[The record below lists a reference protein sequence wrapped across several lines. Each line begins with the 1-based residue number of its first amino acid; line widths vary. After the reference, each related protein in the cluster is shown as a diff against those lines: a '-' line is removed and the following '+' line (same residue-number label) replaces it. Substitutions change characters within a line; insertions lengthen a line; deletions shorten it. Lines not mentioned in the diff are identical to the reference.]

1 MDDSTDCLIQ
11 HAARAGVSFTRPAD
25 LLEVFRT
32 SGASG
37 VESARAL
44 GDCSL
49 SVHSGLITTTLLL
62 DQLKEDGNQSAW
74 RQFDERFRGVVLGAA
89 RKIGLNESDAADVAQ
104 ETMLQS
110 LRDYKAGRYDRS
122 RGRLSSW
129 IIAIAHHRIT
139 DILRKQERGADQ
151 LGDTSLRQ
159 LPAME
164 DVSGAWS
171 EALRDNVFRRAWES
185 VGAQSNISPANLR
198 AFELVVIRGVPPE
211 AAASECGMS
220 VDQVY
225 VAKNRVSTR
234 LREIVE
240 RMTAAFEDGL

>member
-1 MDDSTDCLIQ
+1 VGWVVIWDWF
-11 HAARAGVSFTRPAD
+11 G
-25 LLEVFRT
+25 E
-32 SGASG
+32 ASN
-37 VESARAL
+37 
-44 GDCSL
+44 L

-62 DQLKEDGNQSAW
+62 EQLKEDGNQTAW

-89 RKIGLNESDAADVAQ
+89 RKIGLDEADAADVAQ
-104 ETMLQS
+104 ETMVQS

-139 DILRKQERGADQ
+139 DVLRKKERGAHQ
-151 LGDTSLRQ
+151 IGDTRMRQ

-164 DVSGAWS
+164 EVSDAWS
-171 EALRDNVFRRAWES
+171 EALRDNVFREAWEV
-185 VGAQSNISPANLR
+185 VGAESKLSPANLR

-211 AAASECGMS
+211 AVASECGMS

-225 VAKNRVSTR
+225 VAKNRVSTK

-240 RMTAAFEDGL
+240 RLTLAYEDGL